1 MTRATQLFRAT
12 ILLVPAALVAPACEL
27 PTKLGDLPSD
37 SATDGPT
44 SSEEGDDDSGG
55 AETDSALCV
64 EGGPAGELAW
74 SHERDELP
82 GFVLGLVTAPGG
94 DVVAVGSQGEPAV
107 RDAYVRKYDPAGA
120 LLWSRTYAGADG
132 LLDTPLGVAV
142 DAAGFVHV
150 LVQEMH
156 ALSQDGASFDA
167 RLVVLRYTPDGAL
180 AWRWEHMEL
189 PFATDGSYQPI
200 GELAVVGDTV
210 VVLEHGGG
218 APLLRL
224 ELDASGQLL
233 AQIELEV
240 PPGVHVERMALDS
253 DGSPVLAG
261 EAGQNGSV
269 WFGRF
274 TPAGALAWDHQFG
287 DADHGIDTVLPDGA
301 GGVYLAW
308 QRVVVA
314 GTFEHRLRRYGA
326 DGAEL
331 WTVMLPVSDGDLVVA
346 HGAVRCDGSLLL
358 TGSLDLPQTEDWD
371 MWIARYA
378 GDGTQQWQLD
388 QAFGFREGVR
398 IAATPEGDPVISGL
412 LLDSGDPPKTGPWL
426 ARFGGG

>member
-1 MTRATQLFRAT
+1 MKRAPRRLRAT

-27 PTKLGDLPSD
+27 PTKLGELPSA
-37 SATDGPT
+37 SATA
-44 SSEEGDDDSGG
+44 GDSPESDAVACGES
-55 AETDSALCV
+55 
-64 EGGPAGELAW
+64 GPAGELAW

-82 GFVLGLVTAPGG
+82 GFVQGLVTAPGG
-94 DVVAVGSQGEPAV
+94 EVVAVGSQGEPAT
-107 RDAYVRKYDPAGA
+107 RDAFVHKYDPAGA

-132 LLDTPLGVAV
+132 LLDTPLAVAV

-156 ALSQDGASFDA
+156 ALSPDGASFDA
-167 RLVVLRYTPDGAL
+167 RLVVLRYAPDGAL
-180 AWRWEHMEL
+180 AWRWEHTAL
-189 PFATDGSYQPI
+189 PFVPAANYEPI

-210 VVLEHGGG
+210 VVLEHADG

-233 AQIELEV
+233 EQIEVEV
-240 PPGVHVERMALDS
+240 PAGVQVERLALDP

-261 EAGQNGSV
+261 DPGPAGTAGV

-274 TPAGALAWDHQFG
+274 TPAGALAWDDQFG
-287 DADHGIDTVLPDGA
+287 DGDDGIDMVLPDGA
-301 GGVYLAW
+301 GGVYLAL
-308 QRVVVA
+308 QRTVVA

-331 WTVMLPVSDGDLVVA
+331 WTVMLPTSDGNLGVGN
-346 HGAVRCDGSLLL
+346 GAIACDGSLLL

-371 MWIARYA
+371 VWIARYA
-378 GDGTQQWQLD
+378 GDGTRQWQVE

-398 IAATPEGDPVISGL
+398 IAATPEGDPVVSGL
-412 LLDSGDPPKTGPWL
+412 LLEPGDPPKTGPWL
-426 ARFGGG
+426 ARFGSE